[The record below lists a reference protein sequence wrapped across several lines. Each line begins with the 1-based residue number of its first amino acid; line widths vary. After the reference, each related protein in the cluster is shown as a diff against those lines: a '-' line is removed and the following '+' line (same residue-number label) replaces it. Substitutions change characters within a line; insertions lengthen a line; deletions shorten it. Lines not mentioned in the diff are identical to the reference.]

1 LEIKPN
7 PHNQN
12 SKLRQRHASETQNA
26 KLSYPFSALV
36 GQEAMQ
42 LALLL
47 NAVNPAIGGVLI
59 RGQKGTAKST
69 AARALAALLP
79 PLETIAGCPF
89 NCLPEQPT
97 SICPICNDSGHH
109 HNKMLRPTPFVEL
122 PLGASDDRVVGAL
135 DIERALQ
142 AGQRHFEPGLLAQAH
157 RGILYVDE
165 INLLADHIVDVLL
178 DAAASGVNT
187 IEREGISVSHPA
199 RFILVGTMNP
209 EEGELRPQL
218 LDRFGLAV
226 EVAGQS
232 DPAARAEVVRRRI
245 AFESTPAE
253 FFRHYQSQEKALGE
267 AIGKAQD
274 LLPNVTLND
283 GLLDLITQICI
294 AGQVDGLR
302 ADITLYKTAQTLAAW
317 EGRQQVVIDD
327 IRRSAEFVLLHR
339 RRRQPFEETGVDQQ
353 QLDDVIQQYVSKQR
367 SRGAE
372 EQGSTH
378 SGTSREDSG
387 NAGDDTEG
395 E

>member
-1 LEIKPN
+1 MTSKPN
-7 PHNQN
+7 TLHEI
-12 SKLRQRHASETQNA
+12 RHTQNTP
-26 KLSYPFSALV
+26 YPFSALV

-79 PLETIAGCPF
+79 PIETIEGCPF
-89 NCLPEQPT
+89 NCPPQYPAA
-97 SICPICNDSGHH
+97 ICPVCHGDSRQRQSASR
-109 HNKMLRPTPFVEL
+109 LTPFVEL
-122 PLGASDDRVVGAL
+122 PVGASDDRVVGTL

-165 INLLADHIVDVLL
+165 VNLLADHIVDVLL
-178 DAAASGVNT
+178 DAAASGTNT
-187 IEREGISVSHPA
+187 VEREGVSVSHPA
-199 RFILVGTMNP
+199 RFILIGTMNP

-232 DPAARAEVVRRRI
+232 EPAVRAEVVRRRI
-245 AFESTPAE
+245 AYEAKPDSFFIDFAE
-253 FFRHYQSQEKALGE
+253 QEHQMSLQ
-267 AIGKAQD
+267 IAQAQK
-274 LLPNVTLND
+274 LLPNVTLSD

-294 AGQVDGLR
+294 SSQVDGLR
-302 ADITLYKTAQTLAAW
+302 ADITMYKTAQTVAAW
-317 EGRQQVVIDD
+317 EGRTQVTVDD

-339 RRRQPFEETGVDQQ
+339 RRRQPFEETGVDHQQ
-353 QLDDVIQQYVSKQR
+353 IDDIIQ
-367 SRGAE
+367 E
-372 EQGSTH
+372 HFEQNNPPSH
-378 SGTSREDSG
+378 PREGHDAPPNDAS
-387 NAGDDTEG
+387 EG